1 MTHLQDPLRG
11 LDDEFFGDKG
21 DDTLTGRGGA
31 DSFDCGPGKDTIND
45 FDAAEGDT
53 ITADCEN
60 FSANESVSNDNATIG
75 TSSSPRNQTVGNF
88 PTTEEDASSGPP
100 TTTTT
105 TTATTSSSNE
115 TEAATAEIMPVLPDE
130 EEQQQQQ
137 NQNSAIT
144 PTRPTYEEDIF
155 N

>member
-1 MTHLQDPLRG
+1 M
-11 LDDEFFGDKG
+11 
-21 DDTLTGRGGA
+21 TGRGGA

-105 TTATTSSSNE
+105 TTTTSSSNE
-115 TEAATAEIMPVLPDE
+115 TEAATATAEIMPVLPDE

>member
-1 MTHLQDPLRG
+1 
-11 LDDEFFGDKG
+11 
-21 DDTLTGRGGA
+21 LTGRGGA
-31 DSFDCGPGKDTIND
+31 DSFDCGPGKDTITE

-53 ITADCEN
+53 KTADCEN

-75 TSSSPRNQTVGNF
+75 TLSSPSNETVGYF

-105 TTATTSSSNE
+105 TTTTTSSSNE
-115 TEAATAEIMPVLPDE
+115 TEAATATAEIMPVLPDE

-144 PTRPTYEEDIF
+144 TTPTRPRYEEDIF

>member
-1 MTHLQDPLRG
+1 
-11 LDDEFFGDKG
+11 
-21 DDTLTGRGGA
+21 LTGRGGA
-31 DSFDCGPGKDTIND
+31 DSFDCGPGKDTITD

-53 ITADCEN
+53 KTADCEN
-60 FSANESVSNDNATIG
+60 FSSNESVLNDNATIG
-75 TSSSPRNQTVGNF
+75 NPPSPSNETVGNIL
-88 PTTEEDASSGPP
+88 TTEEDASSGPP

-105 TTATTSSSNE
+105 TTTTSSSNE
-115 TEAATAEIMPVLPDE
+115 TEAATATAEIMPVLPDE

-144 PTRPTYEEDIF
+144 TTPTRPRYEEDIF